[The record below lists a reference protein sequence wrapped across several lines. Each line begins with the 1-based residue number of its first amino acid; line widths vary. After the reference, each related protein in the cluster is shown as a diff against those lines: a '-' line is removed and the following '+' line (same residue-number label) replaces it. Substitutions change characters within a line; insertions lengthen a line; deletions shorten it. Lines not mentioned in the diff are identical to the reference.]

1 MRSNSPACNPLSI
14 AHLPLLFAL
23 LFTPVLY
30 AQTGPIIE
38 GRVSDPDGAS
48 IPQASI
54 SLVRDGRHISVQTD
68 GLGHFTLPTLLPGT
82 YSVSASA
89 KDFNS
94 TTRQL
99 VIAPHEP
106 LTQQLN
112 FKLSLSTVEQ
122 QVIVDADAADV
133 QSPHE
138 SGSGTTVL
146 NKADLAGLSDDPDQL
161 LSDLQTFSASSGAA
175 PDQSTVSL
183 DGFLGGSTLPSKWA
197 ISSVTINPDLYSA
210 RYDQAPYEGGRIEVH
225 TQAGAQS
232 YHGTLF
238 ASENPSAFNAAD
250 PFALTRSPS
259 TTQRYGGQIGGPI
272 LRNKLDFFT
281 SLEHRAIN
289 EYSIVSAEV
298 VNAQG
303 AESPYQAN
311 IARPQQ
317 LWIGGLQ
324 LDAHLSANT
333 NAVARFD
340 ANSNSTQGAGIGG
353 LNLPDSGYNSSLLQ
367 QAVHLSV
374 DSVLHASLLNQARAA
389 ITFTQLGQ
397 HALSSAPSILVPGSF
412 QSGGAALQSLAQN
425 ARNLELDDY
434 LSLTHGVHQL
444 QLGLQAFQYSIRANT
459 LDNFNGSY
467 LFGGNVQPGSAT
479 LNGLEQYAQALAATP
494 GATAT
499 YYQITTGNSLVNARQ
514 WSYAAFA
521 QDHFTLGN
529 HISASLGLRYE
540 GQSAPRNLTGW
551 APRAGL
557 AIATGKN
564 NSWIFHTRLGV
575 FYDPATIGVLFDS
588 RRLDGIHRVQ
598 QIAYNA
604 TYGAPLSTSA
614 DIFDSLRGY
623 VAHPA
628 TPRTIEAQFGIEHT
642 FTGGWHAEANAY
654 WVQGNNFLRSI
665 NVNAP
670 EVSPSYA
677 SNPWDAPRPLSLRA
691 NILDFDPNGSV
702 SGPFF
707 VGLLQQ
713 TTKKP
718 FRLVVG
724 NVYMDTRTD
733 ADTPYT
739 SPQSTYSN
747 AGEWARPLGKPV
759 DTSFVYSTLELPWK
773 LSYTTNFRVEL
784 GRPYNVITGYD
795 NNGDGIAN
803 DRPALL
809 PDATGCTAY
818 STGFGCLGVS
828 GLSGDLPRDRGTLA
842 PAFSLDGNLRRT
854 FSLKSKAQNEN
865 RSLTF
870 NLRGANLLNHTNV
883 TAVDNILLS
892 PNFTQPYAAKPG
904 RRIEFGTHFDF

>member
-1 MRSNSPACNPLSI
+1 MRSSPAARIPGSI
-14 AHLPLLFAL
+14 AHLLLILAL
-23 LFTPVLY
+23 LFTPVLFG
-30 AQTGPIIE
+30 QSSPLVE

-54 SLVRDGRHISVQTD
+54 SLLRNGQQITVQSD
-68 GLGHFTLPTLLPGT
+68 GLGHFTLPTLAAGT
-82 YSVSASA
+82 YSISASA

-99 VIAPHEP
+99 VIVSHEP

-112 FKLSLSTVEQ
+112 FKLSLRTVEQ
-122 QVIVDADAADV
+122 QVIVDASSADI

-146 NKADLAGLSDDPDQL
+146 NKTDLAGLSDDPDQL
-161 LSDLQTFSASSGAA
+161 LSELQTFSASSGAA
-175 PDQSTVSL
+175 PDQSVVSL
-183 DGFLGGSTLPSKWA
+183 DGFLGSSTLPSKWA

-210 RYDQAPYEGGRIEVH
+210 RYNQAPYEGGRIEVH

-238 ASENPSAFNAAD
+238 ASGDPSAFNAAD

-259 TTQRYGGQIGGPI
+259 TTQRYGGQFGGPI

-289 EYSIVSAEV
+289 EYSVVSAEV

-303 AESPYQAN
+303 VQSPYQAS

-324 LDAHLSANT
+324 LDAHLTANT
-333 NAVARFD
+333 NAVARLD

-353 LNLPDSGYNSSLLQ
+353 LNLPDSGYNSSVLQ

-374 DSVLHASLLNQARAA
+374 DSVLHGSLLNQARAA

-412 QSGGAALQSLAQN
+412 QSGGAELQALAQN
-425 ARNLELDDY
+425 SRNLELDDY
-434 LSLTHGVHQL
+434 LSLTHGAHQL
-444 QLGLQAFQYSIRANT
+444 QLGLQTFHYATRANT

-467 LFGGNVQPGSAT
+467 LFGGNIVPGSLT
-479 LNGLEQYAQALAATP
+479 LTGLEQYAQARAATP

-499 YYQITTGNSLVNARQ
+499 YYQITTGNPLVQAHQ

-521 QDHFTLGN
+521 QDYFTLGN

-540 GQSAPRNLTGW
+540 GQSAPRNLASW

-557 AIATGKN
+557 AIAAGKN
-564 NSWIFHTRLGV
+564 NSWIFHTRIGV
-575 FYDPATIGVLFDS
+575 FYDPATIGILFDS
-588 RRLDGIHRVQ
+588 RRLDGINRVQ

-604 TYGAPLSTSA
+604 TYNAPLSTSA
-614 DIFDSLRGY
+614 DIFSSIRGY
-623 VAHPA
+623 VAHA
-628 TPRTIEAQFGIEHT
+628 GTPRTLEAQFGIEHT
-642 FTGGWHAEANAY
+642 FAGGWHAEANAY
-654 WVQGNNFLRSI
+654 WVQGTNFLRSI

-670 EVSPSYA
+670 EVTPADA
-677 SNPWDAPRPLSLRA
+677 SNPWDAPRPLNLRA

-718 FRLVVG
+718 FRLVLG

-759 DTSFVYSTLELPWK
+759 NTSFVYSTLELPWK

-803 DRPALL
+803 DRPTVL
-809 PDATGCTAY
+809 PDATGCTSYA
-818 STGFGCLGVS
+818 TTFGCLGVNGS
-828 GLSGDLPRDRGTLA
+828 NGDLPRDLGTLA

-854 FSLKSKAQNEN
+854 FSLNSNSQNEN

-870 NLRGANLLNHTNV
+870 NLRSTNLLNHTNV

-892 PNFTQPYAAKPG
+892 PDFTQPYAAKPG
-904 RRIEFGTHFDF
+904 RRIELGLHFDF